1 MTDRDRKEFK
11 HPSYGMA
18 SFHRIHNGSG
28 RRLFGSSI
36 TDHHNTVRLT
46 IGPGTLTHELNNDR
60 YYGSLSGQY
69 IEVEFSAAQFAEL
82 LTRMNDGSGVP
93 CTILRRDGACVDD
106 PPDIETETER
116 IKNGFADTL
125 KGYYDRANKYRR
137 EVDAATKGLPEKT
150 RKKIQI
156 ALDVMEQT
164 FKDNIPFVMT
174 MFDEAST
181 RVVTA
186 AKHEIDAFATHVLGT
201 MGLEAIKDRV
211 AQITDGAEPR
221 KVLSAGDSPRSFHV
235 GDYVKITDVP
245 FHSNAFDVGMVIAQ
259 DGTDAVIVRWQR
271 ASTQSLAGPS
281 REACSS
287 LTASN
292 ESEYAWIGT
301 TSRSIKEGS
310 L

>member
-1 MTDRDRKEFK
+1 MSDTDARKEFN

-18 SFHRIHNGSG
+18 GFHRIHNGSG
-28 RRLFGSSI
+28 TRLFGSSI

-46 IGPGTLTHELNNDR
+46 IGRGTLIHDLNHDR
-60 YYGSLSGQY
+60 YYGSQRSEY

-93 CTILRRDGACVDD
+93 CTIRARNGKGVEA

-125 KGYYDRANKYRR
+125 KGYYDRAHKYRN
-137 EVDAATKGLPEKT
+137 EVDEATKGLSAKAREKI
-150 RKKIQI
+150 RV

-164 FKDNIPFVMT
+164 FKDNIPFVME
-174 MFDEAST
+174 MFDEASA

-211 AQITDGAEPR
+211 GQITDRTEPR
-221 KVLSAGDSPRSFHV
+221 KEL
-235 GDYVKITDVP
+235 TD
-245 FHSNAFDVGMVIAQ
+245 
-259 DGTDAVIVRWQR
+259 
-271 ASTQSLAGPS
+271 GPKGKS
-281 REACSS
+281 
-287 LTASN
+287 
-292 ESEYAWIGT
+292 
-301 TSRSIKEGS
+301 
-310 L
+310 

>member
-1 MTDRDRKEFK
+1 MTDDRNNRKEFN

-18 SFHRIHNGSG
+18 SFHRVHNGSG
-28 RRLFGSSI
+28 TRLFGSSI

-46 IGPGTLTHELNNDR
+46 IGPGTLIHDLNHDR
-60 YYGSLSGQY
+60 YYGSQRGEY

-82 LTRMNDGSGVP
+82 LTRMNEGSGIP
-93 CTILRRDGACVDD
+93 CTIRTRDGKRVDD

-125 KGYYDRANKYRR
+125 KSYYERAHKYRR
-137 EVDAATKGLPEKT
+137 EVDESTKGLPAKAREKI
-150 RKKIQI
+150 RV

-164 FKDNIPFVMT
+164 FKDNIPFVME

-201 MGLEAIKDRV
+201 LGLEAIKDRV

-221 KVLSAGDSPRSFHV
+221 KALP
-235 GDYVKITDVP
+235 
-245 FHSNAFDVGMVIAQ
+245 
-259 DGTDAVIVRWQR
+259 DGA
-271 ASTQSLAGPS
+271 
-281 REACSS
+281 RE
-287 LTASN
+287 
-292 ESEYAWIGT
+292 
-301 TSRSIKEGS
+301 
-310 L
+310 